1 MIHYQTMEYTN
12 PKIRYYRVRTFSEK
26 LNITFDYLREN
37 WRVIL
42 RFSLYL
48 LLPLCIF
55 QAFALNS
62 YVSTYMELM
71 KDPDDAK
78 NFVIRFILQGCV
90 FALFYMIGSMIL
102 KAFIYGLIHVYD
114 QRTERL
120 AGLTF
125 GEFKETFLRFLG
137 KCFRITLFYSII
149 TILVGGI
156 IGGLAILSLWTLVV
170 TLLLFAIGILIII
183 PPIMLFTPMYLFED
197 RPFFETLQRAFRYG
211 MSFWLEI
218 LGILFIFGLIGSII
232 NTVTYLPWYLVVVA
246 SQLFILSSPDSGI
259 DQSLGYQLLVYVLGI
274 IQSYGSYIAQI
285 VGLIGIAF
293 EYFHIREKRE
303 GVTVETDISNFANL

>member
-1 MIHYQTMEYTN
+1 MEYTN

-62 YVSTYMELM
+62 YVSTYVEFLKNPDHPKDFLM
-71 KDPDDAK
+71 R
-78 NFVIRFILQGCV
+78 FVLQGGV
-90 FALFYMIGSMIL
+90 YILFYMIGNMVLSS
-102 KAFIYGLIHVYD
+102 FIYGLMHVYD
-114 QRTERL
+114 YRPERL
-120 AGLTF
+120 TGLMF
-125 GEFKETFLRFLG
+125 GEFKGTFLRFLC
-137 KCFRITLFYSII
+137 KCVRIILFYSAI
-149 TILVGGI
+149 TIMVGSIAGALAAWSI
-156 IGGLAILSLWTLVV
+156 WAVVVYLLFVAIGGLIIMSPMA
-170 TLLLFAIGILIII
+170 LFG
-183 PPIMLFTPMYLFED
+183 PMYLFED

-218 LGILFIFGLIGSII
+218 FGILFIFGLIGSII
-232 NTVTYLPWYLVVVA
+232 NTVTYLPWYLVVVVA
-246 SQLFILSSPDSGI
+246 QLFTLTSPDSAI
-259 DQSLGYQLLVYVLGI
+259 DQSLWYQLLVYVLGI

-303 GVTVETDISNFANL
+303 GVTVETEISNFANL

>member
-1 MIHYQTMEYTN
+1 MIHHQTMEYTN

-78 NFVIRFILQGCV
+78 DIVIRFALQGGTY
-90 FALFYMIGSMIL
+90 ALFSMIGNMIL
-102 KAFIYGLIHVYD
+102 SSFIYGLMYVYNH
-114 QRTERL
+114 RTERL
-120 AGLTF
+120 TGLTF
-125 GEFKETFLRFLG
+125 AEFKGTFLRFLG
-137 KCFRITLFYSII
+137 KCFRLALFYSAIM
-149 TILVGGI
+149 ILVGGL
-156 IGGLAILSLWTLVV
+156 IGGLAAWSLWTLVV
-170 TLLLFAIGILIII
+170 TLLLFAVGILIVIS
-183 PPIMLFTPMYLFED
+183 PIMLFTPMYLFED

-211 MSFWLEI
+211 MSFWFEI
-218 LGILFIFGLIGSII
+218 FGILFIFGLIGGII
-232 NTVTYLPWYLVVVA
+232 STLTNLPWYMVFVV
-246 SQLFILSSPDSGI
+246 SQLFTLTSPESGI
-259 DQSLGYQLLVYVLGI
+259 DQSLGYQLLIYVLGI
-274 IQSYGSYIAQI
+274 IQSYGYYIAQI
-285 VGLIGIAF
+285 VGVVGLAF

>member
-1 MIHYQTMEYTN
+1 MILYQTMEYTN

-48 LLPLCIF
+48 ILPLCIF

-78 NFVIRFILQGCV
+78 DFVIRFALQGGTY
-90 FALFYMIGSMIL
+90 ALFSMIGNMIL
-102 KAFIYGLIHVYD
+102 SSFIYGLMHVYD
-114 QRTERL
+114 HRTERL
-120 AGLTF
+120 TELTF
-125 GEFKETFLRFLG
+125 GEFKGTFLRFLG
-137 KCFRITLFYSII
+137 KCFRLVLFYSAIM
-149 TILVGGI
+149 ILVGGL
-156 IGGLAILSLWTLVV
+156 IGGLAAWSPWTLVV
-170 TLLLFAIGILIII
+170 TLLLFAVGILIVMS
-183 PPIMLFTPMYLFED
+183 PIMLFTPMYLFED

-211 MSFWLEI
+211 MSFWFEI
-218 LGILFIFGLIGSII
+218 FGILFIFGLIGGII
-232 NTVTYLPWYLVVVA
+232 STLTNLPWYMVFVV
-246 SQLFILSSPDSGI
+246 SQLFTLTSPDSGI
-259 DQSLGYQLLVYVLGI
+259 DQSLWYQLLVYVLGI
-274 IQSYGSYIAQI
+274 IQSYGYYIAQI
-285 VGLIGIAF
+285 VGMIGLAF

-303 GVTVETDISNFANL
+303 GVTVETEISNFANL